1 LFSSSLVTDTISSRL
16 EQQRAYRDQLS
27 QLPTAPVAPAAAAAV
42 SGLTSDPA
50 ALSLPAVGFAM
61 PAAPSTVYGTP
72 RGSPVFGNRV
82 PVVPQPSGDSSAA
95 WSELRVKLAALGRAE

>member
-16 EQQRAYRDQLS
+16 EQQRAYRDQLR
-27 QLPTAPVAPAAAAAV
+27 QLPTAPVAPAAAAV